1 METTELARRVEAD
14 TDDVLATLPLV
25 RENDQL
31 VARLFD
37 QLVDLLLEGILLDL
51 RRDLVDGRLTAA
63 QYAVEL
69 SRLATQARAAGLLDN
84 RS

>member
-1 METTELARRVEAD
+1 METTELARRVAED

-25 RENDQL
+25 RENADL
-31 VARLFD
+31 VGHLFH

-51 RRDLVDGRLTAA
+51 RNDLVDGRLTAG

-69 SRLATQARAAGLLDN
+69 ARLATQARAVGLLHD
-84 RS
+84 